1 MKRYLIY
8 IAFAT
13 LLATLL
19 VGCTARPRGS
29 EPTIYVTIA
38 PLKGLVKALVG
49 EDFRVEVLLPSGA
62 SPESYEPSVRQYI
75 AVNEA
80 DIVVST
86 GLIPFEQKL
95 LQQLDKPQRI
105 VELKQGIDL
114 LAGSCSHTHHA
125 HEGHEGHAAHSHA
138 QGTDPHIWSSPRA
151 LMQMSER
158 LHEAL
163 LAHYPDSTHYTQ
175 NFNDLQSRIE
185 ALDHH
190 IEERITASGIKTF
203 VIYHPALTYYARD
216 YDLRQIA
223 IEHEGKEPQA
233 RRIAELIQTAR
244 REGIR
249 TILVQ
254 QQFPTSSV
262 EIIAEDTQ
270 AAVAVIDP
278 LAEDILAEIERIT
291 DLITRK

>member
-8 IAFAT
+8 IVFAA

-19 VGCTARPRGS
+19 VGCTARPKSS

-49 EDFRVEVLLPSGA
+49 EDFRVEMLLPSGA

-80 DIVVST
+80 DMVVST

-95 LQQLDKPQRI
+95 LRQIDKPQRI

-114 LAGSCSHTHHA
+114 MAGSCSHPHHA
-125 HEGHEGHAAHSHA
+125 HEGHAAHNHA
-138 QGTDPHIWSSPRA
+138 HGTDPHIWTSPRA

-185 ALDHH
+185 ALDQH
-190 IEERITASGIKTF
+190 IEERIAASGIKTF

-216 YDLRQIA
+216 YGLRQIA

-244 REGIR
+244 HEEIR

-270 AAVAVIDP
+270 ATVAVIDP